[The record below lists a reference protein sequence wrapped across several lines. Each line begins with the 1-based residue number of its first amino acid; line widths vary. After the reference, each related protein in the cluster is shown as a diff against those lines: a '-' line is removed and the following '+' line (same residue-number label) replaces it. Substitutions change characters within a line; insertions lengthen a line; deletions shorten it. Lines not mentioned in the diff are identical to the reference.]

1 VRAIADG
8 RKGPARGGILD
19 GEEAQLLRTLL
30 AEHGTTRVP
39 SERAPVRGL
48 SRLLRR
54 NPTDA
59 ERALWNTLVNDR
71 RFAGR
76 GFKRQVP
83 VGPHITDFVSFPL
96 RVVIDLVPPD
106 ESEAAARTRAER
118 RAWLAERGYRVME
131 VRGDEVDADVGTV
144 LDSLDQRIANGE

>member
-1 VRAIADG
+1 
-8 RKGPARGGILD
+8 GILD
-19 GEEAQLLRTLL
+19 GEEAALLRALL
-30 AEHGTTRVP
+30 AEHGSARVP
-39 SERAPVRGL
+39 SERSPVRGL

-59 ERALWNTLVNDR
+59 ERMLWNALVNDR

-106 ESEAAARTRAER
+106 ESAAAEQTRAER
-118 RAWLAERGYRVME
+118 RAWLAERGYRVVE
-131 VRGDEVDADVGTV
+131 VRAEEVDRDVTKV
-144 LDSLDQRIANGE
+144 LDQLDTRIANSS